1 MFYDLAADT
10 WGPEE
15 HAAVERVL
23 ASRKV
28 TMGPEVKAFEEAFAA
43 WHGSRHAIMVN
54 SGSSANLIALGAF
67 FFRKS
72 RPLERG
78 DEVLVPA
85 IAWSTTYAPLQQYG
99 LRVRFV
105 DVELDTLNV
114 DMAQLEAAITPRTR
128 AIVAVSILGNPAA
141 LDAMRRLADARGLAL
156 IEDNCESLGAELE
169 GKKTGTFGHVGTF
182 SFFFSHHVTTGEG
195 GMVIT
200 DDDELADLVRSLRAH
215 GWTRDLPV
223 GSTIYQRGDDDFFE
237 AYRFVLPGYNV
248 RPMEFQGAVGLAQ
261 MEKIDG
267 FLATRRKNLATF
279 QRLFAGDPR
288 FVTPRENGTSSSFSF
303 PIVLNTRTPRNDVFS
318 ALQEAGIAFRIVT
331 GGCFPRHDA
340 VRYFDFDTWGPLP
353 NAQLAHDR
361 GFFVGNHP
369 YDLRD
374 RIEKLFHVLDGV
386 CS

>member
-10 WGPEE
+10 WGTEE
-15 HAAVERVL
+15 HEAIARVL

-54 SGSSANLIALGAF
+54 SGSSANLVALGAF
-67 FFRKS
+67 FFRKH
-72 RPLERG
+72 RPLRRG

-141 LDAMRRLADARGLAL
+141 LADMRALADARELVL
-156 IEDNCESLGAELE
+156 LEDNCESLGAELD
-169 GKKTGTFGHVGTF
+169 GRKTGTFGHAGTF

-195 GMVIT
+195 GMVVT
-200 DDDELADLVRSLRAH
+200 DDAELADLVRSLRAH
-215 GWTRDLPV
+215 GWTRDLPA
-223 GSTIYQRGDDDFFE
+223 GSRIYERGDDDFFE

-248 RPMEFQGAVGLAQ
+248 RPMEFQGAVGTAQLAKL
-261 MEKIDG
+261 EG
-267 FLATRRKNLATF
+267 YLAARRKNLATF
-279 QRLFAGDPR
+279 KHLFAGDDR
-288 FVTPRENGTSSSFSF
+288 FVIPRENGRSSSFSF
-303 PIVLNTRTPRNDVFS
+303 PIVLRSPTPRAEVFQ
-318 ALQEAGIAFRIVT
+318 ALEEADIAFRIVT

-340 VRYFDFDTWGPLP
+340 VRYFDFDTLGPLP

-369 YDLRD
+369 FDLRD
-374 RIEKLFHVLDGV
+374 RIEKLFDVLEGV

>member
-28 TMGPEVKAFEEAFAA
+28 TMGPEVQAFEEAFAA

-54 SGSSANLIALGAF
+54 SGSSANLLAVGAF
-67 FFRKS
+67 FFRKD
-72 RPLERG
+72 RPLQRG

-105 DVELDTLNV
+105 DVEIETLNV

-141 LDAMRRLADARGLAL
+141 LDEMRMLADARGLVL

-200 DDDELADLVRSLRAH
+200 DDAELADLVRSLRAH
-215 GWTRDLPV
+215 GWTRDLPA
-223 GSTIYQRGDDDFFE
+223 GSSIYQRGDDDF
-237 AYRFVLPGYNV
+237 RLLVDRTLSK
-248 RPMEFQGAVGLAQ
+248 EFQSAGYRSTYSKWFGEPN
-261 MEKIDG
+261 EKS
-267 FLATRRKNLATF
+267 
-279 QRLFAGDPR
+279 
-288 FVTPRENGTSSSFSF
+288 E
-303 PIVLNTRTPRNDVFS
+303 VF
-318 ALQEAGIAFRIVT
+318 FR
-331 GGCFPRHDA
+331 
-340 VRYFDFDTWGPLP
+340 WNSLP
-353 NAQLAHDR
+353 
-361 GFFVGNHP
+361 
-369 YDLRD
+369 
-374 RIEKLFHVLDGV
+374 E
-386 CS
+386 

>member
-23 ASRKV
+23 RSRKV

-67 FFRKS
+67 FFRKD
-72 RPLERG
+72 RPLQRG

-114 DMAQLEAAITPRTR
+114 DIAQLEAAITPRTR

-141 LDAMRRLADARGLAL
+141 LDEMRMLADARGLAL
-156 IEDNCESLGAELE
+156 IEDNCESLGAELA

-215 GWTRDLPV
+215 GWTRDLPA
-223 GSTIYQRGDDDFFE
+223 GSSIYTRGDDDFFE
-237 AYRFVLPGYNV
+237 AYRFVLPGFNV

-288 FVTPRENGTSSSFSF
+288 FVVPRENGTSSSFSF
-303 PIVLNTRTPRNDVFS
+303 PIVLKTITPRNEVFA
-318 ALQEAGIAFRIVT
+318 ALQEADIAFRIVT

-340 VRYFDFDTWGPLP
+340 VRYFDFDTWGSLP

-369 YDLRD
+369 FDLRD
-374 RIEKLFHVLDGV
+374 RIEKLFDVLDGV